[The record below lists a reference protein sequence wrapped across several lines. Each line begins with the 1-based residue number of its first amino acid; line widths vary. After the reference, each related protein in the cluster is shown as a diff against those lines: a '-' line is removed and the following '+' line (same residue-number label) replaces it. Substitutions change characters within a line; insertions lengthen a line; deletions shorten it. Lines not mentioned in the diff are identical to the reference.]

1 MSLPLGCCPVG
12 KEVNTILRG
21 RVEKHF
27 TPLTYKG
34 TTTNIRFN
42 GKELCDV
49 FTEQNDCLQWRNQ
62 KLNSSRDTHYNKP
75 SVQSDCP
82 MMNQ

>member
-49 FTEQNDCLQWRNQ
+49 FTEQNDCLQ
-62 KLNSSRDTHYNKP
+62 
-75 SVQSDCP
+75 
-82 MMNQ
+82 